1 MVVKS
6 YTRSNF
12 LDIMTDNDGI
22 QSIDPI
28 SFDFNE
34 FFEFM
39 RSRIIKTRRI
49 KESEEGAPDLI
60 SFQEYGDD
68 QYWWIIMYIN
78 KIQDPINELTAGT
91 VIAIPRISDIEEYK
105 NNRAS
110 SNTRGE
116 AVILR

>member
-1 MVVKS
+1 MTNNS

-12 LDIMTDNDGI
+12 FDIMVDNNGVE
-22 QSIDPI
+22 SIDPV
-28 SFDFNE
+28 SFEFVE

-39 RSRIIKTRRI
+39 RSKIIKTRRI

-60 SFQEYGDD
+60 SFQEYGDE
-68 QYWWIIMYIN
+68 QYWWVILYIN

-91 VIAIPRISDIEEYK
+91 LIAIPRISDIEEFK

-110 SNTRGE
+110 TNTRGE